1 MLYNSVANYLKTKYG
16 AKVRKLCIDGGFSCP
31 NRDGKCGIGGCIFC
45 GERGSGEHL
54 TAALDV
60 GYQVRGRLN
69 FARDGEKYV
78 AYFQNFTN
86 TYAPVSE
93 LKEKYD
99 AALIDEKI
107 VVLAI
112 GTRPDCIDEEVVKL
126 LASYKDRV
134 DVWVEL
140 GLQTSNDKTAD
151 LINRGYK
158 SEVFT
163 KAVELLNK
171 YGIDVV
177 AHIIIGLPG
186 EDKEDIKNT
195 VEFINSHKL
204 FGIKVH
210 SIYVL
215 KGTRLAELYERNEY
229 IPPSFEYYLDCA
241 SYVLTHISPELVIH
255 RLTGDADKELFIAP
269 QWNNDKDK
277 CIVELRRKLEREGL
291 YQGKYYKNRS

>member
-1 MLYNSVANYLKTKYG
+1 MLYNSVANYLKSKYS
-16 AKVRKLCIDGGFSCP
+16 AKVRKLCIDGGFTCP
-31 NRDGKCGIGGCIFC
+31 NRDGRCGAGGCIFC

-54 TAALDV
+54 TASLDV
-60 GYQVRGRLN
+60 GYQVRGRLE
-69 FARDGEKYV
+69 FARPGEKYV

-86 TYAPVSE
+86 TYAPIEE
-93 LKEKYD
+93 LKAKYD

-107 VVLAI
+107 VVLAV
-112 GTRPDCIDEEVVKL
+112 GTRPDCIDEDIARL

-140 GLQTSNDKTAD
+140 GLQSASDKTAGF
-151 LINRGYK
+151 INRGYK

-186 EDKEDIKNT
+186 EKMTDIKNT
-195 VEFINSHKL
+195 VDFLNAHKL

-215 KGTRLAELYERNEY
+215 SGTRLAELYEAGQY
-229 IPPSFEYYLDCA
+229 IPPSFEYYLDAA
-241 SYVLTHISPELVIH
+241 SYILTHISPELVIH

-269 QWNNDKDK
+269 EWNNDKDK
-277 CIVELRRKLEREGL
+277 CIVALRRKMEREGL
-291 YQGKYYKNRS
+291 YQGKYYEKEQ